1 LSTSSPSNWNSLA
14 IFLVVWHHLA
24 MSVLP
29 QLLLVLLLAQPSA
42 AKRQTLISVAGQFG
56 ASASD
61 GSGEGASSYFTGLF
75 DPQSVAIDPFGNIF
89 IAETRAYRI
98 RKVNNVTGIMTTYAG
113 TGIRGNSGDE
123 YAATAAMIHNV
134 NRMVCDPDGNLYFAD
149 EGNGGCVRKVSTAG
163 IISTVAS
170 GFGSPLG
177 LGIDSK
183 GNLFVSNYGSGN
195 PAVSKLFKISKS
207 TGVVTDVAGGGDP
220 NALGG
225 GDDSNA
231 LGCTLS
237 QPSTITVDAAD
248 NIIIADKNANRI
260 RRIDAVTNIIT
271 TIAGNG
277 QGGVGVDGILATSA
291 AVGTPNSV
299 SVDAAGNVYIATATG
314 VRMVNASTGLIST
327 VLGASDGGRYLQTDM
342 GLNPQDPQWQM
353 HFSDVKVV
361 GNLIYVVSHLL
372 NTVSVHFLDSLFT
385 VPVPATCNYTVMGQR
400 DLVGALLRR
409 ASVTSEAACQSLCCR
424 TPSCQGYALTP
435 LPAEA
440 DYASAHRH
448 AAELWR
454 RVSDQPWAWHTSC
467 AVFTNVT
474 HSLYSSSLQSG
485 VLSTLL

>member
-1 LSTSSPSNWNSLA
+1 
-14 IFLVVWHHLA
+14 
-24 MSVLP
+24 MSVLHF
-29 QLLLVLLLAQPSA
+29 LLLLILLAQPSA

-56 ASASD
+56 TRATGAWGD
-61 GSGEGASSYFTGLF
+61 GASSYFSLLSNPRSIAF
-75 DPQSVAIDPFGNIF
+75 DSAGNIF
-89 IAETRAYRI
+89 IADWFNYRI
-98 RKVNNVTGIMTTYAG
+98 KKVDTAGIMTTYAG
-113 TGIRGNSGDE
+113 TGTRGYSGDGGP
-123 YAATAAMIHNV
+123 ATAAMTHNI
-134 NRMVCDPDGNLYFAD
+134 NQLVCDPDGNLYFTD
-149 EGNGGCVRKVSTAG
+149 EGVGDGGGVRMVNTAG

-170 GFGSPLG
+170 GIHYPLG

-183 GNLFVSNYGSGN
+183 GNLFVANSGSGDQ
-195 PAVSKLFKISKS
+195 PVSKLYKLTKS
-207 TGVVTDVAGGGDP
+207 AGWSVTVVAGGG
-220 NALGG
+220 NTLGDG
-225 GDDSNA
+225 FDA
-231 LGCTLS
+231 QGCKLS
-237 QPSTITVDAAD
+237 QPHGITVDAAD
-248 NIIIADKNANRI
+248 NIFIADTNGHRI

-291 AVGTPNSV
+291 AVSSPKSV

-314 VRMVNASTGLIST
+314 VRVVNVTTGLIST
-327 VLGASDGGRYLQTDM
+327 IVGASDGGSYPQTEL
-342 GLNPQDPQWQM
+342 GLNPQDPQWQQVEG
-353 HFSDVKVV
+353 FVDAKVV
-361 GNLIYVVSHLL
+361 GNLLYVVSWAQ
-372 NTVSVHFLDSLFT
+372 NAVSVHFLDSIFT
-385 VPVPATCNYTVMGQR
+385 VPVPKTCNYTVMGQR

-424 TPSCQGYALTP
+424 TPSCQGYAFTP